1 MPRKE
6 QLSRL
11 ICATAISWHKN
22 TVISTKSS
30 KVKTQLDAMP
40 DLPKKSMAGK
50 INQANNGAIYP
61 GRKETA
67 PCAVPSKRGRH
78 HPRQ

>member
-22 TVISTKSS
+22 TVISTKSA

-40 DLPKKSMAGK
+40 HLLKKSMAGNK
-50 INQANNGAIYP
+50 SDQ
-61 GRKETA
+61 
-67 PCAVPSKRGRH
+67 
-78 HPRQ
+78 Q